1 MNGSNQPNL
10 FLKTL
15 PSRPLKPNMD
25 VWNWC
30 ENYHTSCW
38 VKKISNKQQ
47 WGKAKIKIFAKCT
60 RVLVTSCRVMKS
72 FLFVCMVQFTYNS
85 TMLQKLNSLRTATR
99 VFRLCQVSLQDQYQ
113 NFMVRLMRSISP
125 FQGWLLVCFP
135 SNTVFLTIYNSLLYS
150 LHTHKIWKR
159 SVEKYKCYGSLSTT
173 IHFPSMFCEVGVVE
187 QCTEEQE
194 EASKMG

>member
-1 MNGSNQPNL
+1 M
-10 FLKTL
+10 
-15 PSRPLKPNMD
+15 
-25 VWNWC
+25 
-30 ENYHTSCW
+30 
-38 VKKISNKQQ
+38 
-47 WGKAKIKIFAKCT
+47 
-60 RVLVTSCRVMKS
+60 LVTSCRVTKS

-85 TMLQKLNSLRTATR
+85 TILQKLNSLRTATR
-99 VFRLCQVSLQDQYQ
+99 VFQVCQVSLQDQYQ

-159 SVEKYKCYGSLSTT
+159 SVEKYKCYGPLSTT
-173 IHFPSMFCEVGVVE
+173 THFPSMFREVGVVE

-194 EASKMG
+194 EASKTG